1 MATRF
6 YDRSGSN
13 VVPVAQRDPAA
24 FRSGVGE
31 GLEALGEAGS
41 RITAQDAGQKEQT
54 AEAGHRVAQLQDQ
67 RLLQS
72 RTADGLREFDEMQ
85 TRLEQ
90 KALELQAKLATG
102 GEGYAE
108 KLADFRTKETDDFLA
123 RYGDDP
129 RLANQFKPMV
139 ARLRGNSDIQAQG
152 LVLQAITAKQKLD
165 TDDFADRLYNR
176 ARTDNSPENIQLL
189 RQQAETFMGSLGD
202 MPEDRRVALGKMLG
216 QRILIGQGEKL
227 IDFDPASALERINSG
242 ALDDVLG
249 AEQVEGLRTH
259 AESEQRRREAA
270 ARAEAAATVTVQRE
284 ALATRKAELATGAGT
299 PNDWT
304 ALADGYEAI
313 GDTSAAV
320 EARAKGGEMLAVQGS
335 RDWTLPTMRAE
346 IEKLTA
352 AQGGK
357 AGLSPAEASR
367 LAGLKDQYAQSQERL
382 NRGGG
387 ALEQFAY
394 ATGKPLPPVDVNKPE
409 TLRAR
414 AVMASAAAAKYGRPR
429 VEPLLASEAEGL
441 RQLTEGGPKE
451 RLQALQMLRGF
462 GDARSIEGAARQ
474 ISGKDDGGF
483 RIAATFLTAPDGN
496 ALARDILRGPEAL
509 KTIGQGWNPVAA
521 RTAFAQHVGGA
532 LAGMG
537 PDYAA
542 DTLEAAKN
550 IYGATMQAAGKSAWD
565 EQVWS
570 SAIERAMGSARDGQ
584 WTKGGTASFKGQQV
598 MLPAGWS
605 GDGVFRRIAR
615 ITGED
620 LGKARQSGPGVWP
633 DGSPLYTGQLR
644 EMVPVYLGGT
654 QYGFRSPNTGRLL
667 AAQGGGAFVLDMAKV
682 AWR

>member
-6 YDRSGSN
+6 YDRSGSD
-13 VVPVAQRDPAA
+13 VVAVEQRDPAA

-31 GLEALGEAGS
+31 GLEALGQAGS
-41 RITAQDAGQKEQT
+41 RVLAQDAALKEQ
-54 AEAGHRVAQLQDQ
+54 EADAQHRIAQLEDQ
-67 RLLQS
+67 RRLQS

-85 TRLEQ
+85 TRIEQ
-90 KALELQAKLATG
+90 KSLELQAKLASG
-102 GEGYAE
+102 GEGFAE
-108 KLADFRTKETDDFLA
+108 ALAEFRTKESDDFLA

-129 RLANQFKPMV
+129 RLRNQFTPMV

-152 LVLQAITAKQKLD
+152 LVLQAITAKQKVD
-165 TDDFADRLYNR
+165 AEDFADRLYNR
-176 ARTDNSPENIQLL
+176 ARSDNSPENIKLL
-189 RQQAETFMGSLGD
+189 REQAETFIGSLGP
-202 MPEDRRVALGKMLG
+202 MPEDRRVAIGKSFV

-227 IDFDPASALERINSG
+227 IDSDPAAALDRIESG
-242 ALDDVLG
+242 ALNDVLG

-259 AESEQRRREAA
+259 AETELRRREAA
-270 ARAEAAATVTVQRE
+270 ARAEAAAAVTAQRE

-299 PNDWT
+299 PNDHF
-304 ALADGYEAI
+304 ALAKDYEAI
-313 GDTSAAV
+313 GDSSAAV
-320 EARAKGGEMLAVQGS
+320 EARAKGTEMLAVQGS

-346 IEKLTA
+346 IARLTA

-357 AGLSPAEASR
+357 DGLSPAEASR
-367 LAGLKDQYAQSQERL
+367 LAGLRDQYAQSQERL
-382 NRGGG
+382 NRAGG

-394 ATGKPLPPVDVNKPE
+394 ATGKALPPVDVSKPE

-441 RQLTEGGPKE
+441 KQLVEGGPKE

-462 GDARSIEGAARQ
+462 GDPRAIEGAARQ
-474 ISGKDDGGF
+474 IAGKDDGGF
-483 RIAATFLTAPDGN
+483 RIAATFLTSPDGN
-496 ALARDILRGPEAL
+496 ALARDILRGPDAL
-509 KTIGQGWNPVAA
+509 KAIGAAFNPMAA
-521 RTAFAQHVGGA
+521 RAAFAEHVGGA

-542 DTLEAAKN
+542 DTMAAAQS
-550 IYGATMQAAGKSAWD
+550 IYASTMQAAGKSEWD
-565 EQVWS
+565 ENIWS
-570 SAIERAMGSARDGQ
+570 RSIERAMGSYRDGQ
-584 WTKGGTASFKGQQV
+584 WTKGGTTSFRGQQV
-598 MLPAGWS
+598 MLPAGWT
-605 GDGVFRRIAR
+605 GDGVLRRIAR

-620 LGKARQSGPGVWP
+620 LGKARVSGAGVWP

-667 AAQGGGAFVLDMAKV
+667 AAKDGGAFVLDMAKV